1 MTRSDRGTVRPMT
14 DVLFPLWQVGRA
26 EYDAVC
32 NYLGIAPKA
41 SIHER
46 LNAYLGTA
54 PARFP
59 APQGFSR
66 FLAGPRLTRF
76 RIARLD
82 LATHLIDRGHPV
94 RHVLNAVIALHEC
107 DAEGYAQLSASPT
120 GWRLVP
126 SLAAWGAA
134 FGLGLAITLPWLAIQ
149 FLRFVPTALG
159 SRPADLAGKRVL
171 VTGVARGLGLD
182 VMLECLERGARIVGT
197 VRTEASRDELQRLLP
212 PGAPAQL
219 VVADLSVPDALVAA
233 LAQAGVSPDS
243 LALAVLCAG
252 IKHDGASVLSM
263 AELRETFEVNLFSA
277 AEFARWLCANDTG
290 TAPDQGAP
298 GHPQTTPVVLVSSMG
313 RWHGM
318 HSSAGYNAS
327 KAALSIWG
335 QSLEMELR
343 LAKNSHFAVAI
354 VEPGIFESGMTRR
367 AGVGRFLFASRRR
380 IAGGIVQG
388 ALAGKRTM
396 RPPFWFALLTWA
408 VCLGGREFRLRLLG
422 RAKTGG
428 SETR

>member
-1 MTRSDRGTVRPMT
+1 MT
-14 DVLFPLWQVGRA
+14 DVLFPLWQVDGA
-26 EYDAVC
+26 EYEVVC
-32 NYLGIAPKA
+32 RYLGIAPKPA
-41 SIHER
+41 IHER
-46 LNAYLGTA
+46 LNAYLAEA
-54 PARFP
+54 PFRYP

-66 FLAGPRLTRF
+66 FLAGPGLTRF

-82 LATHLIDRGHPV
+82 LATRLIDRGHPV
-94 RHVLNAVIALHEC
+94 RHVLNAAIALHEC

-126 SLAAWGAA
+126 ALAAWGAG

-149 FLRFVPTALG
+149 FLRFVPTTLG
-159 SRPADLAGKRVL
+159 SRPADLAAKRVL

-182 VMLECLERGARIVGT
+182 VMLECLERGARVVGT

-212 PGAPAQL
+212 PGAPVQL
-219 VVADLSVPDALVAA
+219 VVTDLSVPGALVAA
-233 LAQAGVSPDS
+233 LSQAGVDPGS

-252 IKHDGASVLSM
+252 IKHDRASVLCM

-277 AEFARWLCANDTG
+277 AEFACWLCASDADAVPDDA
-290 TAPDQGAP
+290 APR
-298 GHPQTTPVVLVSSMG
+298 HPQTTPVVLVSSMG

-318 HSSAGYNAS
+318 YSSAGYNAS

-343 LAKNSHFAVAI
+343 LAKNSRFAVAI

-367 AGVGRFLFASRRR
+367 AGLGRFLFAPRRK
-380 IAGGIVQG
+380 IAGSIVQG
-388 ALAGKRTM
+388 ALAGRRTM
-396 RPPFWFALLTWA
+396 RPPLWFALLTWA
-408 VCLGGREFRLRLLG
+408 VCLGGRELRLRVLG
-422 RAKTGG
+422 RAKAGG
-428 SETR
+428 SETS

>member
-1 MTRSDRGTVRPMT
+1 MT
-14 DVLFPLWQVGRA
+14 DVLFRLWQVDGA
-26 EYDAVC
+26 EYEVVC
-32 NYLGIAPKA
+32 RYLGIAPKPA
-41 SIHER
+41 IHER
-46 LNAYLGTA
+46 LNAYLAEA
-54 PARFP
+54 PFRYP

-66 FLAGPRLTRF
+66 FLAGLGLTRF

-82 LATHLIDRGHPV
+82 LATRLIDRGHPV
-94 RHVLNAVIALHEC
+94 RHVLNAAIALHEC
-107 DAEGYAQLSASPT
+107 DSEGYAQLSASPI

-126 SLAAWGAA
+126 SLAAWGAG

-149 FLRFVPTALG
+149 FLRFVPTTLG

-182 VMLECLERGARIVGT
+182 VMLECLERGARVVGT
-197 VRTEASRDELQRLLP
+197 VRTEASRDELQRVLP
-212 PGAPAQL
+212 PGAPVQL
-219 VVADLSVPDALVAA
+219 VVTDLSVPGALVAA
-233 LAQAGVSPDS
+233 LSQAGVDPGL

-277 AEFARWLCANDTG
+277 AELARWLCASD
-290 TAPDQGAP
+290 ADAVPDEAASR
-298 GHPQTTPVVLVSSMG
+298 HPQTTPVVLVSSMG

-343 LAKNSHFAVAI
+343 LAKNSRFAVAI
-354 VEPGIFESGMTRR
+354 VEPGMFESGMTRR
-367 AGVGRFLFASRRR
+367 AGLGRFLFAPRRR
-380 IAGGIVQG
+380 IAGSIVQG
-388 ALAGKRTM
+388 VLAGRRTM
-396 RPPFWFALLTWA
+396 RPPLWFALLTWA
-408 VCLGGREFRLRLLG
+408 VCLGGRELRLRVLG
-422 RAKTGG
+422 RAKAGG
-428 SETR
+428 SETS

>member
-1 MTRSDRGTVRPMT
+1 MT
-14 DVLFPLWQVGRA
+14 DVLFPLWQVDGA
-26 EYDAVC
+26 EYDVVC
-32 NYLGIAPKA
+32 RYLGIAPKPA
-41 SIHER
+41 IHER
-46 LNAYLGTA
+46 LNAYLGKA
-54 PARFP
+54 PFRYP

-66 FLAGPRLTRF
+66 FLAGPGLTRF

-82 LATHLIDRGHPV
+82 LATRLIDRGHPV
-94 RHVLNAVIALHEC
+94 RHVLNAAIALHEC

-126 SLAAWGAA
+126 ALAAWGAG

-149 FLRFVPTALG
+149 FLRFVPTTMG
-159 SRPADLAGKRVL
+159 SRPADLAAKRVL

-182 VMLECLERGARIVGT
+182 VMLECLERGARVVGT

-212 PGAPAQL
+212 PGAPVQL
-219 VVADLSVPDALVAA
+219 VVTDLCVPGALVAA
-233 LAQAGVSPDS
+233 LSQAGVDPGS

-252 IKHDGASVLSM
+252 IKHDRASVLCM

-277 AEFARWLCANDTG
+277 AEFARWLCASDADAVPDDA
-290 TAPDQGAP
+290 APR
-298 GHPQTTPVVLVSSMG
+298 HPQTTPVVLVSSMG

-343 LAKNSHFAVAI
+343 LAKNSRFAVAI

-367 AGVGRFLFASRRR
+367 AGLGRFLFAPRRK
-380 IAGGIVQG
+380 IAGSIVQG
-388 ALAGKRTM
+388 ALAGRRTM
-396 RPPFWFALLTWA
+396 RPPLWFALLTWA
-408 VCLGGREFRLRLLG
+408 VCLGGRELRLRVLG
-422 RAKTGG
+422 RAKAGG
-428 SETR
+428 SETS

>member
-1 MTRSDRGTVRPMT
+1 MT
-14 DVLFPLWQVGRA
+14 DILFPLWQVDRS

-32 NYLGIAPKA
+32 AHLGLAPSA

-54 PARFP
+54 PDRFA
-59 APQGFSR
+59 APQGFAR
-66 FLAGPRLTRF
+66 FLAGPPLTRF

-82 LATHLIDRGHPV
+82 LATRLFYRGHPL

-107 DAEGYAQLSASPT
+107 DAEGYAQLSAAPA

-126 SLAAWGAA
+126 SLAAWGAG
-134 FGLGLAITLPWLAIQ
+134 FGLSLAITLPWLAIQ

-159 SRPADLAGKRVL
+159 SRPADLGGKRAL

-182 VMLECLERGARIVGT
+182 VMLECLERGARVVGT

-212 PGAPAQL
+212 PGAPVQL
-219 VVADLSVPDALVAA
+219 VVADLSVPGTLVAA
-233 LAQAGVSPDS
+233 LARAGVSPDS

-263 AELRETFEVNLFSA
+263 AELRETFEVNVFSA
-277 AEFARWLCANDTG
+277 AEFARWLCANDAG
-290 TAPDQGAP
+290 TAPDPGAP
-298 GHPQTTPVVLVSSMG
+298 GRPPKTPLVLVSSMG

-335 QSLEMELR
+335 QSLDMELR
-343 LAKNSHFAVAI
+343 LARNSRFAVVI
-354 VEPGIFESGMTRR
+354 VEPGMFESGMTRR
-367 AGVGRFLFASRRR
+367 AGVGRFLFVSRRR
-380 IAGGIVQG
+380 MAGRIVQG
-388 ALAGKRTM
+388 ALAGRRTM

-408 VCLGGREFRLRLLG
+408 VCLGGREFRLRVLG
-422 RAKTGG
+422 RAKTGS
-428 SETR
+428 SEPL